1 MIAINTTGI
10 TKYKPSVIYKK
21 LKNHYLTPS
30 TRSFLQ
36 KSLI

>member
-21 LKNHYLTPS
+21 IKNHYLIFMCLVTP
-30 TRSFLQ
+30 F
-36 KSLI
+36 IE